1 MKMSGAQ
8 AILQVLKREG
18 VRHLFGVP
26 GENFTPL
33 MDALYDEP
41 SISFVVGRQEG
52 GAAFMAEAYAG
63 AGGGVGVVLGAR
75 AVGATNL
82 SIGVHTAMENST
94 PMVVLLGQLDSRF
107 RGREGFQEVDL
118 DRLFAPLCKWAVEVS
133 DAQRL
138 PDILQRAFRLA
149 RSGRPGPVVVSLTE
163 DALHDELDARFSVPQ
178 AVSRP
183 RPSPEEMTDF
193 VRLLAQAQRPLIIAG
208 AGVKRAGAEALL
220 VQFAER
226 CGVPVL
232 AAWRRHDVFPNG
244 HRLYCGHLQMGTHPA
259 LVETLRQADLL
270 VVLGARLNE
279 ITTQHYTAVSAG
291 QRILQIDIDDRMLGK
306 AYPVELGI
314 VADARQALAALL
326 ERSLAPAPQDWART
340 RRSAY
345 EDATSLV
352 HEPHEHYVDNRQ
364 IIRELR
370 AQLPDDAILTNDAG
384 NFAGWMHTFFSFRQA
399 NTYVGAASGAM
410 GYGMP
415 AAIGVQLA
423 QPDKTVVSLSGDGG
437 LMMTVQELETAV
449 RLKLPIIALVFNNNM
464 YGSIR
469 MHQEK
474 AHPGRVIGS
483 DLGNPDFVLLA
494 QAFGALGLRVSND
507 AAFADALRTARAAPG
522 PALIEIVCDP
532 QRISVRQTIEQ
543 IRQAGAAS

>member
-8 AILQVLKREG
+8 AILEVLKREG

-41 SISFVVGRQEG
+41 SIEFIVGRQEG

-63 AGGGVGVVLGAR
+63 SGGGVGVVLGAR

-94 PMVVLLGQLDSRF
+94 PMVVLLGQLDSKF
-107 RGREGFQEVDL
+107 RGREGFQEIDL
-118 DRLFAPLCKWAVEVS
+118 DRMFAPLCKWAVELS
-133 DAQRL
+133 DARRL
-138 PDILQRAFRLA
+138 PEILQRAFRLA

-163 DALHDELDARFSVPQ
+163 DALHDELEANFSTPL

-183 RPSPEEMTDF
+183 RPSPDEVSAL
-193 VRLLAQAQRPLIIAG
+193 VRLLAQARRPVIVAG
-208 AGVKRAGAEALL
+208 AGVKRAGAESLL

-226 CGVPVL
+226 CAIPVM

-244 HRLYCGHLQMGTHPA
+244 HPLYCGHLQMGTHPA
-259 LVETLRQADLL
+259 LVDTLRQADMLI
-270 VVLGARLNE
+270 VIGARLSE
-279 ITTQHYTAVSAG
+279 ITTQNYTAVNAG
-291 QRILQIDIDDRMLGK
+291 QRILQIDIDDRILGK
-306 AYPVELGI
+306 AYPIEYGV
-314 VADARQALAALL
+314 VADARQALEALL
-326 ERSLAPAPQDWART
+326 EQRFAAPSPDWAKS
-340 RRSAY
+340 RRAIY
-345 EDATSLV
+345 EDVTGLIV
-352 HEPHEHYVDNRQ
+352 EPHDDYVDNRQ

-384 NFAGWMHTFFSFRQA
+384 NFAGWMHTFFSFRQS

-410 GYGMP
+410 GYGRP
-415 AAIGVQLA
+415 AAIGVRLA
-423 QPDKTVVSLSGDGG
+423 QPGRTVVSLSGDGG
-437 LMMTVQELETAV
+437 LMMTIQELETAV
-449 RLKLPIIALVFNNNM
+449 RFKLPVIALVFNNNM

-494 QAFGALGLRVSND
+494 QAFGAQGLRVSND
-507 AAFADALRTARAAPG
+507 AAFAQALQIALQSTG
-522 PALIEIVCDP
+522 PVLIEIVCDP

-543 IRQAGAAS
+543 IRQSGTGQ

>member
-8 AILQVLKREG
+8 AIIEVLKREG

-26 GENFTPL
+26 GENFTPM

-41 SISFVVGRQEG
+41 SIAFIVGRQEG

-118 DRLFAPLCKWAVEVS
+118 DRMFAPLCKWSVEVS
-133 DAQRL
+133 NAQRL
-138 PDILQRAFRLA
+138 PDILQRAFHLA

-163 DALHDELDARFSVPQ
+163 DALHDELQAHFSEPL
-178 AVSRP
+178 AISRP
-183 RPSPEEMTDF
+183 RPSPDEVSGF
-193 VRLLAQAQRPLIIAG
+193 VRRLAEARRPVIIAG

-226 CGVPVL
+226 CAIPVL

-259 LVETLRQADLL
+259 LVDTLRQADMLI
-270 VVLGARLNE
+270 VIGARLNE
-279 ITTQHYTAVSAG
+279 ITTQNYAAVSVG

-306 AYPVELGI
+306 AYPIEQGI
-314 VADARQALAALL
+314 VADANQALEALL
-326 ERSLAPAPQDWART
+326 EHTFAVPSEGWAQS
-340 RRSAY
+340 RRAVY
-345 EDATSLV
+345 EDVTRLIV
-352 HEPHEHYVDNRQ
+352 EPHEDYVDNWQ

-384 NFAGWMHTFFSFRQA
+384 NFAGWMHTFFSFRQT

-415 AAIGVQLA
+415 AALGVQLA
-423 QPDKTVVSLSGDGG
+423 HPDKTVVSLSGDGG
-437 LMMTVQELETAV
+437 LMMTIQELETAV

-494 QAFGALGLRVSND
+494 QAFGAQGLRVTND
-507 AAFADALRTARAAPG
+507 AAFANALRVALAASG
-522 PALIEIVCDP
+522 PVLIEIVSDP
-532 QRISVRQTIEQ
+532 QRISVRQTIDQ
-543 IRQAGAAS
+543 IRQSGIRQ

>member
-1 MKMSGAQ
+1 MRMSGAQ
-8 AILQVLKREG
+8 AILEVLKREG

-41 SISFVVGRQEG
+41 SIEFVVGRQEG

-118 DRLFAPLCKWAVEVS
+118 DRMFTPLCKWAVEVS
-133 DAQRL
+133 DARKL
-138 PDILQRAFRLA
+138 PEILQRAFRLA

-163 DALHDELDARFSVPQ
+163 DALHDELEATFTTPL
-178 AVSRP
+178 AASRP
-183 RPSPEEMTDF
+183 RPSADEVSSF
-193 VRLLAQAQRPLIIAG
+193 VQRLAEARRPVIVAG
-208 AGVKRAGAEALL
+208 AGVKRAGAEAQL

-226 CGVPVL
+226 CAIPVL
-232 AAWRRHDVFPNG
+232 AAWRRHDVFPNA

-259 LVETLRQADLL
+259 LIETLHQADMLI
-270 VVLGARLNE
+270 VIGARLNE
-279 ITTQHYTAVSAG
+279 ITTQNYTAVSVG

-306 AYPVELGI
+306 AYPIEQGI
-314 VADARQALAALL
+314 VADAREALEALL
-326 ERSLAPAPQDWART
+326 ERPLPASCDDWANARRT
-340 RRSAY
+340 VY
-345 EDATSLV
+345 EDVTDLIV
-352 HEPHEHYVDNRQ
+352 EPHDDHVDNRQ

-384 NFAGWMHTFFSFRQA
+384 NFAGWMHTFFCFRQT

-415 AAIGVQLA
+415 AAIGVHLA
-423 QPDKTVVSLSGDGG
+423 QPGKTVVSLSGDGG
-437 LMMTVQELETAV
+437 LMMTIQELETAV

-494 QAFGALGLRVSND
+494 QAFGAQGLRVTND
-507 AAFADALRTARAAPG
+507 AAFGDALRIALATSG
-522 PALIEIVCDP
+522 PVLIEIVSDP

-543 IRQAGAAS
+543 IRQSGAGQ

>member
-8 AILQVLKREG
+8 ATLEVLKREG

-41 SISFVVGRQEG
+41 SIEFIVGRQEG

-94 PMVVLLGQLDSRF
+94 PMVVLLGQLDSKF

-118 DRLFAPLCKWAVEVS
+118 DRMFAPLCKWAVEVS
-133 DAQRL
+133 DARRL
-138 PDILQRAFRLA
+138 PEILQRAFRLA

-163 DALHDELDARFSVPQ
+163 DALHDELEANFSTPL

-183 RPSPEEMTDF
+183 RPSPDEVSAL
-193 VRLLAQAQRPLIIAG
+193 VRLLAQVRRPVIVAG

-226 CGVPVL
+226 CAIPVM

-244 HRLYCGHLQMGTHPA
+244 HPLYCGHLQMGTHPA
-259 LVETLRQADLL
+259 LVDTLRQADMLI
-270 VVLGARLNE
+270 VIGARLNE
-279 ITTQHYTAVSAG
+279 ITTQSYTAVNAG
-291 QRILQIDIDDRMLGK
+291 QRILQIDIDDCMLGK
-306 AYPVELGI
+306 AYPIEHGV
-314 VADARQALAALL
+314 VADARQALEALL
-326 ERSLAPAPQDWART
+326 EQRFAAPSPDWAKS
-340 RRSAY
+340 RRAIY
-345 EDATSLV
+345 EDVTGLIV
-352 HEPHEHYVDNRQ
+352 EPHDDYVDNRQ

-384 NFAGWMHTFFSFRQA
+384 NFAGWMHTFFSFRQS

-423 QPDKTVVSLSGDGG
+423 QPGRTVVSLSGDGG
-437 LMMTVQELETAV
+437 LMMTIQELETAV

-494 QAFGALGLRVSND
+494 QAFGAQGLRVSND
-507 AAFADALRTARAAPG
+507 AAFAQTLQIALQSTG
-522 PALIEIVCDP
+522 PVLIEIVCDP

-543 IRQAGAAS
+543 IRQSGVGH

>member
-8 AILQVLKREG
+8 AILEVLKREG

-41 SISFVVGRQEG
+41 SIEFIVGRQEG

-63 AGGGVGVVLGAR
+63 SGGGVGVVLGAR

-94 PMVVLLGQLDSRF
+94 PMVVLLGQLDSKF
-107 RGREGFQEVDL
+107 RGREGFQEIDL
-118 DRLFAPLCKWAVEVS
+118 DRMFAPLCKWAMELS
-133 DAQRL
+133 DARRL
-138 PDILQRAFRLA
+138 PEILQRAFRLA

-163 DALHDELDARFSVPQ
+163 DALHDELEANFSTPL

-183 RPSPEEMTDF
+183 RPSPDEVSAL
-193 VRLLAQAQRPLIIAG
+193 VRLLAQARRPVIVAG
-208 AGVKRAGAEALL
+208 AGVKRAGAESLL

-226 CGVPVL
+226 CAIPVM

-244 HRLYCGHLQMGTHPA
+244 HPLYCGHLQMGTHPA
-259 LVETLRQADLL
+259 LVDTLRQADMLI
-270 VVLGARLNE
+270 VIGARLNE
-279 ITTQHYTAVSAG
+279 ITTQNYTAVNAG
-291 QRILQIDIDDRMLGK
+291 QRILQIDIDDRILGK
-306 AYPVELGI
+306 AYPIEHGV
-314 VADARQALAALL
+314 VADARQALEALL
-326 ERSLAPAPQDWART
+326 EQRFAAPSPDWAKS
-340 RRSAY
+340 RRAIY
-345 EDATSLV
+345 EDVTGLIV
-352 HEPHEHYVDNRQ
+352 EPHDDYVDNRQ

-384 NFAGWMHTFFSFRQA
+384 NFAGWMHTFFIFRQS

-423 QPDKTVVSLSGDGG
+423 QPSRTVVSLSGDGG
-437 LMMTVQELETAV
+437 LMMTIQELETAV
-449 RLKLPIIALVFNNNM
+449 RLKLPVIALVFNNNM

-494 QAFGALGLRVSND
+494 QAFGAQGLRVSND
-507 AAFADALRTARAAPG
+507 AAFAQALQIALQSTG
-522 PALIEIVCDP
+522 PVLIEIVCDP

-543 IRQAGAAS
+543 IRQSGTGQ

>member
-8 AILQVLKREG
+8 AILEILKREG

-41 SISFVVGRQEG
+41 SIEFIVGRQEG

-118 DRLFAPLCKWAVEVS
+118 DRMFAPLCKWAVEVS
-133 DAQRL
+133 DARRL

-163 DALHDELDARFSVPQ
+163 DALHDELDATFTAPLS
-178 AVSRP
+178 VSRP
-183 RPSPEEMTDF
+183 RPSPAEVSDF
-193 VRLLAQAQRPLIIAG
+193 LQRLAQAKRPVIVAG

-226 CGVPVL
+226 SAIPVL
-232 AAWRRHDVFPNG
+232 AAWRRHDVFPNA
-244 HRLYCGHLQMGTHPA
+244 HPLYCGHLQMGTHPA
-259 LVETLRQADLL
+259 LVDTLRQADM
-270 VVLGARLNE
+270 VVVVGARLNE
-279 ITTQHYTAVSAG
+279 ITTQNYTAVGAE
-291 QRILQIDIDDRMLGK
+291 QRILQIDIDDAMLGK
-306 AYPVELGI
+306 AYPVEQGI
-314 VADARQALAALL
+314 VADAGQALEALL
-326 ERSLAPAPQDWART
+326 EHSFAASTGEWAKA
-340 RRSAY
+340 RRAVY
-345 EDATSLV
+345 EDVTGLIA
-352 HEPHEHYVDNRQ
+352 EPHDDGVDNRQ

-423 QPDKTVVSLSGDGG
+423 QPGKTVVSLSGDGG
-437 LMMTVQELETAV
+437 LMMTIQELETAV
-449 RLKLPIIALVFNNNM
+449 RLRLPIIALVFNNNM

-483 DLGNPDFVLLA
+483 ELGNPDFVLLA
-494 QAFGALGLRVSND
+494 QAFGAQGLRVTND
-507 AAFADALRTARAAPG
+507 AAFGDALRTALAASG
-522 PALIEIVCDP
+522 PVLIEIVCDP
-532 QRISVRQTIEQ
+532 QRISVRQTIDQ
-543 IRQAGAAS
+543 IRQSGARQ

>member
-1 MKMSGAQ
+1 MKISGAQ
-8 AILQVLKREG
+8 AILEVLKREG

-41 SISFVVGRQEG
+41 SIEFIVGRQEG

-94 PMVVLLGQLDSRF
+94 PMVVLLGQLDSKF
-107 RGREGFQEVDL
+107 RGREGFQEIDL
-118 DRLFAPLCKWAVEVS
+118 DRMFAPLCKWAVELS
-133 DAQRL
+133 DARRL
-138 PDILQRAFRLA
+138 PEILQRAFRLA

-163 DALHDELDARFSVPQ
+163 DALHDELEANFSTPL

-183 RPSPEEMTDF
+183 RPSPDEVSAL
-193 VRLLAQAQRPLIIAG
+193 VRLLAQARRPVIVAG
-208 AGVKRAGAEALL
+208 AGVKRAGAESLL

-226 CGVPVL
+226 CAIPVM

-244 HRLYCGHLQMGTHPA
+244 HPLYCGHLQMGTHPA
-259 LVETLRQADLL
+259 LVDTLRQADMLI
-270 VVLGARLNE
+270 VIGARLNE
-279 ITTQHYTAVSAG
+279 ITTQNYTAVNAG

-306 AYPVELGI
+306 AYPIEHGV
-314 VADARQALAALL
+314 VADARQALEAVLEQRFAAP
-326 ERSLAPAPQDWART
+326 SPDWAKS
-340 RRSAY
+340 RRAIY
-345 EDATSLV
+345 EDVTGLIV
-352 HEPHEHYVDNRQ
+352 EPHDDYVDNRQ

-384 NFAGWMHTFFSFRQA
+384 NFAGWMHTFFSFRQS

-423 QPDKTVVSLSGDGG
+423 QPDRTVVSLSGDGG
-437 LMMTVQELETAV
+437 LMMTIQELETAV
-449 RLKLPIIALVFNNNM
+449 RLKLPVIALVFNNNM

-483 DLGNPDFVLLA
+483 DLGNPDFVPLA
-494 QAFGALGLRVSND
+494 QAFGAQGLRVTND
-507 AAFADALRTARAAPG
+507 AAFGDALRIALASSG
-522 PALIEIVCDP
+522 PVLIEIVSDP

-543 IRQAGAAS
+543 IRQSGTGQ